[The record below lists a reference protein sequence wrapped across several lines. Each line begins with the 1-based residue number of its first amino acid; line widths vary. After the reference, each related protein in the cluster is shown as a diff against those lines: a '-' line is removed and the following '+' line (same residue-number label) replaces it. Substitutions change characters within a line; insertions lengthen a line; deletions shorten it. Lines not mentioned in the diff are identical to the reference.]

1 MPFDPATLDLLSAY
15 LDNEL
20 AADERAQVEASL
32 QRDPEL
38 AALLEQWKNQGRELA
53 ELPRYRL
60 PTNFNLRVLAALPES
75 RLNLPG
81 SVSPGQRESAG
92 GALAMIAALAALVI
106 VTLLVGFNLDQGTP
120 NTAAVDSENPSADPG
135 VPAQPTDRPEI
146 TSPALAMT
154 LKEPDSAPPVPAVL
168 NSWVDEVVS
177 LQVAAGKPEETRQ
190 QVSQALARSGI
201 RVNELELQPENSF
214 LRAPAWYITATP
226 TQFKAALK
234 QAGSQLD
241 GIVDAI
247 SLAQVVGAGDSE
259 SSNSKPLQ
267 SVRLYAEDSVDVDPA
282 EVDSL
287 DAWFGLAEPDQR
299 KRYLLIVVEK

>member
-1 MPFDPATLDLLSAY
+1 MRFEPATLDLLSAY

-20 AADERAQVEASL
+20 AADERAQVETLL
-32 QRDPEL
+32 QQDPEL
-38 AALLEQWKNQGRELA
+38 AALLEQWKTQGRELA

-60 PTNFNLRVLAALPES
+60 PTNFNQQVLAALSETQ
-75 RLNLPG
+75 LNIPAAA
-81 SVSPGQRESAG
+81 SQGQRESAG
-92 GALAMIAALAALVI
+92 GALAMIASLAALVV

-120 NTAAVDSENPSADPG
+120 NTAAVDPENSTVDPG
-135 VPAQPTDRPEI
+135 VSAQPADRPEI

-154 LKEPDSAPPVPAVL
+154 LKEPDSARPVPAIQ
-168 NSWVDEVVS
+168 NSWIDEVVS
-177 LQVAAGKPEETRQ
+177 LQVAGGKPEETRK

-201 RVNELELQPENSF
+201 RVNELGLQPENSF

-247 SLAQVVGAGDSE
+247 SLTQVVGAGDTE
-259 SSNSKPLQ
+259 SSNGKPLQ
-267 SVRLYAEDSVDVDPA
+267 SVRLYADDSADVDPA

-299 KRYLLIVVEK
+299 KRYLLIVLEK